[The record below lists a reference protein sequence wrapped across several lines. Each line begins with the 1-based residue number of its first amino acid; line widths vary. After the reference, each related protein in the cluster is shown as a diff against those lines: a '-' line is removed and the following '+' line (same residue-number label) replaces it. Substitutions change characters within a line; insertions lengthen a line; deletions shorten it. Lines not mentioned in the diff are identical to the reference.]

1 MTTNVR
7 LSKLERVNLR
17 DVWQNEATGFTRWL
31 VRVRNGDAD
40 NILYALRRQP
50 LLSAVASRI

>member
-7 LSKLERVNLR
+7 LSRLERVGLR

-31 VRVRNGDAD
+31 ARGENQLLKSNHDHLGK
-40 NILYALRRQP
+40 IITYA
-50 LLSAVASRI
+50 SGKVAK